1 MKNLSMI
8 LTFVGASALTVFSM
22 TAPAQ
27 AKSGRIP
34 DILKVPEGNV
44 LLLRAHGRGV
54 QKYARPVS
62 ATSKAVPHAIL
73 VAGDGGDLVA
83 IHFGGPTWEALDGS
97 SVVGD
102 GPNAKHFTPPD
113 RMTLT
118 GCCSLPNRRRAT
130 ASLVR
135 SPSSNGSLRMA
146 DNLLRRAAT
155 RRTIR
160 PRYLLSILHS
170 TCSTSLQL
178 HSINL
183 IVVNKGLK
191 RRRNCGGYIFPASGA
206 CKVLS

>member
-8 LTFVGASALTVFSM
+8 LTFVGASALAVFSM

-54 QKYARPVS
+54 QKYACPVS

-113 RMTLT
+113 PDDIDWLLLPAKSTAGNGQFSKVTFIQRLFTDGGQPPAQ
-118 GCCSLPNRRRAT
+118 GCDQAHNQT
-130 ASLVR
+130 EVLVEY
-135 SPSSNGSLRMA
+135 SAQYLFYVP
-146 DNLLRRAAT
+146 AAAQ
-155 RRTIR
+155 
-160 PRYLLSILHS
+160 H
-170 TCSTSLQL
+170 
-178 HSINL
+178 
-183 IVVNKGLK
+183 
-191 RRRNCGGYIFPASGA
+191 
-206 CKVLS
+206 